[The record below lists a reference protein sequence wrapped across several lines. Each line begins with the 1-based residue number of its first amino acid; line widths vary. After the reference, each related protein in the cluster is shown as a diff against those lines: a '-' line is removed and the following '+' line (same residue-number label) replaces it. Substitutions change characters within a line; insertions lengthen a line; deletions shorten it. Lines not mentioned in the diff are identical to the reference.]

1 MVWLLS
7 MSPQSLSLL
16 APELPCLA
24 FLEFFSFSALMCLFS
39 PESMRM
45 WGSAEASLPPGSLPG
60 GLAKSGPLLPSGA
73 LPPHTH
79 HPGNLL
85 RVWHLPWGQG
95 WAVLFTILSFA
106 TSTPTKAPLTHL
118 KDNTGRMQRE
128 NPVAFRGP
136 CCFARAGLLPIRAP
150 KDNQPIFQ
158 ALSKIKGDL
167 TWVRSTFY
175 SRYCMCLMHLA
186 GTCLVSQVN

>member
-1 MVWLLS
+1 MSYSSLGAPMCVMCILMNFCFSLGNLSFVICPQAENLRWAEEKVFFLLLHPIEISMVWLLS
-7 MSPQSLSLL
+7 MAPQFLSLL

-85 RVWHLPWGQG
+85 RVWHLP
-95 WAVLFTILSFA
+95 
-106 TSTPTKAPLTHL
+106 
-118 KDNTGRMQRE
+118 
-128 NPVAFRGP
+128 
-136 CCFARAGLLPIRAP
+136 
-150 KDNQPIFQ
+150 
-158 ALSKIKGDL
+158 
-167 TWVRSTFY
+167 
-175 SRYCMCLMHLA
+175 
-186 GTCLVSQVN
+186 